1 MANKRA
7 AELSRNQPGGGSRA
21 VSPATSRSE
30 PSSSGKA
37 SSPQEAPRSQ
47 IDFQFLNFSH
57 PSDAKASNAR
67 KAVRSHV
74 TKQQHQKE
82 QKLQQER
89 RAKSFQGVSS
99 DPEQRPPP
107 RRQHAGTFPPERP
120 TTIDLPILPIQRN
133 AGGSLASSPEALSAS
148 SSGSPAASPI
158 HPPERRIDP
167 SELYPE
173 AWHLSIPRI
182 MDAYLSNMA
191 VEVPDLDAA
200 EVQDLLRAR
209 FFPFVITDAA
219 PFHAVLLVATTH
231 YRRSRGA
238 PAHAI
243 DPLQLRG
250 MAIREI
256 NRALE
261 DPVRAT
267 SDQLIAAVAHMAC
280 YEALC
285 GDRDIFNTHMTGL
298 LRLVS
303 MRGGL
308 PTLGLEGLLERI
320 LLWIDA
326 NATHIVGTHLYF
338 DRVAFPT
345 LSAVHPRPDPRR
357 FAGGA
362 T

>member
-1 MANKRA
+1 MPNNYP
-7 AELSRNQPGGGSRA
+7 ST
-21 VSPATSRSE
+21 PARQA
-30 PSSSGKA
+30 PP
-37 SSPQEAPRSQ
+37 PQEAPRSQ

-89 RAKSFQGVSS
+89 RAKSFPGTPSEP
-99 DPEQRPPP
+99 DQRLPL
-107 RRQHAGTFPPERP
+107 RRAHAGSFPPERP
-120 TTIDLPILPIQRN
+120 ASIDLPILSVQRS
-133 AGGSLASSPEALSAS
+133 AGGSLASSPGALSAS
-148 SSGSPAASPI
+148 SSGSPTASPTR
-158 HPPERRIDP
+158 PLERRIDP
-167 SELYPE
+167 SELYQE
-173 AWHLSIPRI
+173 AWHPYIPRI

-191 VEVPDLDAA
+191 VEVPDLDAV
-200 EVQDLLRAR
+200 EIRDLLRTR
-209 FFPFVITDAA
+209 FFPFAVTDAA
-219 PFHAVLLVATTH
+219 SFHAVLLVATTH
-231 YRRSRGA
+231 YRRQRGA
-238 PAHAI
+238 HVHAI

-256 NRALE
+256 NQALE

-280 YEALC
+280 FEALC
-285 GDRDIFNTHMTGL
+285 GDRDGFNTHMMGL

-308 PTLGLEGLLERI
+308 SALGLDGLLERI

-326 NATHIVGTHLYF
+326 NATHIVGTRLYF
-338 DRVAFPT
+338 TRATVPT
-345 LSAVHPRPDPRR
+345 ISAVHPRPDPGR
-357 FAGGA
+357 FAGGTA
-362 T
+362 